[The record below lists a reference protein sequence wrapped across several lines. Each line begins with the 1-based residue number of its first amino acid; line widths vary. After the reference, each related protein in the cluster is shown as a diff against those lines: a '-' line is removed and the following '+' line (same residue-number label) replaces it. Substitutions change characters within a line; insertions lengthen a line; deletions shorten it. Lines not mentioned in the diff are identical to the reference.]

1 MNCQLGFLAFVSVMH
16 AKNLLFIAG
25 YGTYLEDLFS
35 KDIDPAFAKMA
46 AEYGATFQKTN
57 TVRNVV
63 ARNRGICMHD

>member
-1 MNCQLGFLAFVSVMH
+1 MRELSTRLSGVCKYNACQ
-16 AKNLLFIAG
+16 KNLLFTAG

-35 KDIDPAFAKMA
+35 KDTDPSFARMA

-63 ARNRGICMHD
+63 ARN